1 MSTKYWI
8 VFIYEIV
15 WIPNSKKEKKR
26 KKTLDDLPI
35 MLDED
40 QQIKWK
46 CQKSSAQ
53 SVLVIPKWKTCLFL
67 RSTNDL
73 HIKMTSC

>member
-1 MSTKYWI
+1 MYNNFGILRIFYDFMNTKHW
-8 VFIYEIV
+8 IYEIV

-40 QQIKWK
+40 Q
-46 CQKSSAQ
+46 
-53 SVLVIPKWKTCLFL
+53 
-67 RSTNDL
+67 
-73 HIKMTSC
+73 